1 MRSASSSPMRLAGPG
16 RPQGQAA
23 LSREVALWVALQ
35 ANSRQT
41 ASGCCPRRRVAFR
54 PCASAFR
61 RRSARAL
68 SLASA
73 AFSLSRLPLKIPAKS
88 FRLRSCAW
96 LAADLVPI
104 SAAPDSLYRPA
115 QSPAL
120 VGFDGFVPADGWGL
134 LRRRK
139 TLLRDRRKSES
150 SSVPNALFRE
160 SVSSSRLLR
169 TRHLTS
175 ARDPGTTC
183 EHAGCLSKT
192 SNQGRRS

>member
-23 LSREVALWVALQ
+23 LSREVALWVAIQ

-41 ASGCCPRRRVAFR
+41 ASVCCPRRRIAFR

-61 RRSARAL
+61 RR
-68 SLASA
+68 
-73 AFSLSRLPLKIPAKS
+73 
-88 FRLRSCAW
+88 CAW

-104 SAAPDSLYRPA
+104 SAAPDSFYRPA